1 MLDHLVRCEGIEEYK
16 VLFFVEPDTQ
26 FLHAKK
32 GVTRDNRVITD
43 IINSYDLNSEII
55 VNKRL
60 LGIYKNKIKALLV
73 GFHQSDY
80 VIHIEDDILLA
91 KDALR
96 FFEHCKKY
104 GEDKSVFSVTAYN
117 RTSSAPPSDQH
128 HDIGR
133 RQYHHC
139 WPWATWR
146 DRWEELCRK
155 KWSGNSA
162 FLNEQLLEGRV
173 EIFPVL
179 SRSQNLGYQLG
190 EFNGELLDEEYMLYD
205 SQFVKRE
212 ESKYKDHAVSFWAEQ
227 HSISDTEFIDI
238 SESK

>member
-1 MLDHLVRCEGIEEYK
+1 MKIITSTHYNRPKCTRQMLDHLVRCEGIEEYK

-91 KDALR
+91 KDPLR
-96 FFEHCKKY
+96 FYEHSKKLPLY
-104 GEDKSVFSVTAYN
+104 INSDLRFSH
-117 RTSSAPPSDQH
+117 Q
-128 HDIGR
+128 
-133 RQYHHC
+133 
-139 WPWATWR
+139 
-146 DRWEELCRK
+146 
-155 KWSGNSA
+155 
-162 FLNEQLLEGRV
+162 
-173 EIFPVL
+173 
-179 SRSQNLGYQLG
+179 
-190 EFNGELLDEEYMLYD
+190 
-205 SQFVKRE
+205 
-212 ESKYKDHAVSFWAEQ
+212 
-227 HSISDTEFIDI
+227 
-238 SESK
+238 